1 MPMGIAYQNK
11 DTFSKYFADHLPEKS
26 LSIYGL
32 DLPEVEEALPTNL
45 PFVEAN
51 ELRMD
56 YVFRLKDKSI
66 AIIDYESD
74 YDVDDKL
81 KYIGYVY
88 RVARRYFKEEKRK
101 LTIRM
106 IVIYTAD
113 IERRQV
119 SNTLDFGS
127 LCLKV
132 ETAFLSELDSAEIR
146 ERLNRKIL
154 SGERLTDE
162 EQMEFIILPMSYKG
176 REAKNAAIR
185 ENLDLTEKMPDDN
198 ERVFLLSG
206 MLVIA
211 NQIIEADS
219 VQRIGR
225 MIRMTKLGQLWDEE
239 RRQALAEAAAAKAE
253 AAEAKAGMAKAGEK
267 ASVDTE
273 RRMAKVK

>member
-1 MPMGIAYQNK
+1 MSSRTWYHTKRQQ
-11 DTFSKYFADHLPEKS
+11 FH
-26 LSIYGL
+26 
-32 DLPEVEEALPTNL
+32 
-45 PFVEAN
+45 
-51 ELRMD
+51 
-56 YVFRLKDKSI
+56 
-66 AIIDYESD
+66 ID
-74 YDVDDKL
+74 
-81 KYIGYVY
+81 
-88 RVARRYFKEEKRK
+88 
-101 LTIRM
+101 
-106 IVIYTAD
+106 
-113 IERRQV
+113 
-119 SNTLDFGS
+119 TLDFGS

-185 ENLDLTEKMPDDN
+185 ENLDLTEKMPDDS

-253 AAEAKAGMAKAGEK
+253 AAEAEARAAEAKAEAAEEAAEAKAGVTKAGER
-267 ASVDTE
+267 ASVETE
-273 RRMAKVK
+273 RRMAKAMLDSGLSPETVLQCSMYLSKRDILDLAAAI